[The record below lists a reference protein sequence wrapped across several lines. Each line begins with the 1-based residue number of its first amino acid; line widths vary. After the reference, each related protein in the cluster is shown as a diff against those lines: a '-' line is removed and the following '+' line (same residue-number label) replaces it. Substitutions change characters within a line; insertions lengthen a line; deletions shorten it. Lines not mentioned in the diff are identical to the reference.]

1 MELYRKRVKTA
12 QQEMV
17 RMDQDL
23 MVLFPSSNMRYLS
36 GFYDEPGER
45 MLFLLIPSHG
55 KAMFLVPELYEQ
67 QVRQASPF
75 IHVGAW
81 KDSEDPRTLL
91 EQSLTTSML
100 LEKSPTTGARRPVR
114 VLVDDG
120 MWASFYLMLQSVL
133 PDAHFSL
140 ATRLMRVLRMTK
152 SVEEIGFLREAG
164 SIADRAFETLIG
176 MSIEGMSE
184 MSLAARIEEA
194 MRENGAGG
202 IAFETLVA
210 SGPNSALPHHR
221 AGGRKIRRGDVVVL
235 DYGCRVGGY
244 CSDITRTVVCGK
256 PSGEVQD
263 VYRIVKE
270 AQETAVQGI
279 LPGMEAQEVDR
290 LARGVIEKS
299 GYGAHFIHRTGHGI
313 GIDVHEEPYMV
324 EGNRLKVQ
332 EGMSFSVEPGIYL
345 QGKFGIRIE
354 DIVVLSGKKAHRIND
369 STRELQLLK

>member
-12 QQEMV
+12 QQELA
-17 RMDQDL
+17 RMDQEL

-45 MLFLLIPSHG
+45 MLFLIVPSHG
-55 KAMFLVPELYEQ
+55 KSTFLVPELYEQ
-67 QVRQASPF
+67 QVRQVSPF
-75 IHVGAW
+75 IHVRAW
-81 KDSEDPRTLL
+81 KDSEDPRALL
-91 EQSLTTSML
+91 EESL
-100 LEKSPTTGARRPVR
+100 TTGARKPTR

-133 PDAHFSL
+133 PDAQFSL
-140 ATRLMRVLRMTK
+140 VSRLMRTLRMMK
-152 SVEEIGFLREAG
+152 SGEEIGLLRKAG
-164 SIADRAFETLIG
+164 SIADRAFEALIG
-176 MSIEGMSE
+176 TSIEGMSE
-184 MSLAARIEEA
+184 ISLAAWIEEA
-194 MRENGAGG
+194 MRENGAEG
-202 IAFETLVA
+202 IAFETLVS

-235 DYGCRVGGY
+235 DYGCRVGGF

-256 PSGEVQD
+256 PSKEVQD

-270 AQETAVQGI
+270 AQETAVKGI
-279 LPGMEAQEVDR
+279 LPGTEAQAIDR

-313 GIDVHEEPYMV
+313 GIDVHEEPYLV
-324 EGNRLKVQ
+324 EGNPLLLQ

-354 DIVVLSGKKAHRIND
+354 DIVVITGKKADRINK
-369 STRELQLLK
+369 STHELQVLD